1 MSKWNCELKPLNCEI
16 IEFEKWYHSIEIAT
30 RLCWRAQKLQKVKG
44 KKHCFVRFYCF
55 DWCCFYYFVR
65 NSIVTLLKALCAEIF
80 SFRFAN
86 IGFVS
91 EFFFFCVCECKV
103 SHKAFLAPLST
114 RLLCLVVF
122 IPLVCR
128 LYMCACVCVPLY
140 VRVKMCRWSD
150 KYLANISKTVT
161 TSRAVLA

>member
-65 NSIVTLLKALCAEIF
+65 NSIVALLEALCAEIF

-91 EFFFFCVCECKV
+91 EFFFFVFV
-103 SHKAFLAPLST
+103 SARSLTKPFLRLSQPGSCAWLSSF
-114 RLLCLVVF
+114 LLCADCTCV
-122 IPLVCR
+122 LVCAC
-128 LYMCACVCVPLY
+128 LCMCVWKCVGEVI
-140 VRVKMCRWSD
+140 
-150 KYLANISKTVT
+150 NI
-161 TSRAVLA
+161 